1 MNFLINI
8 NKNQKTHLK
17 EISGRLNSLNS
28 SESFLYI
35 PEVNLFHKEYISPDA
50 KLFVLGDFITDS
62 SNEDIMDA
70 VRTENI
76 SDFGGFFYLIY
87 INSITHA
94 IKIFSSL
101 FNILP
106 VYYYEN
112 SNNIIVSSRMEYIVS
127 LIGNTGINKNYIL
140 ERILFN
146 YAFSNDTIYSDV
158 YLLPSN
164 HFVEI
169 NDKKRIKKHFEI
181 TDHFV
186 DDPRSGKNVLED
198 ISERFIHTAS
208 KYFPEE
214 SAVSFTSGFDGRTLV
229 SIGKKLDKNFFAY
242 SFGSKNSI
250 DLSLPIEQAKNINL
264 NFIPF
269 TLDQEYV
276 SSHSLE
282 CGLDL
287 ISKTEGNAS
296 FARAHYRYATKL
308 LSERSR
314 YIITGNFGSEL
325 FRAFHNPGV
334 VVSKEM
340 FSFFGSENEEW
351 INEISTSQK
360 LNYLKAAGFKSEL
373 QDLITALKEYKSG
386 NKNLSKNSFFYKY
399 IFEEV
404 FRKYFGPEI
413 VMQSYFLMNRTPYLD
428 PGFIKYLLSTKY
440 AGVYSDYATANPLKR
455 FKGQLPYAYII
466 KNSYPP
472 LMEMITGKGYR
483 PVDLLSISGKLKIV
497 MAKLNKNSSTED
509 DPFSVSASFNHNKEY
524 FSSIKINKELF
535 NGDLIS
541 NFLSNNKIS
550 DLDNIIHLLSVN
562 YYLNKFMV

>member
-1 MNFLINI
+1 MNFFLNI
-8 NKNQKTHLK
+8 NKKQKNFLK
-17 EISGRLNSLNS
+17 EISGELNYLNS

-35 PEVNLFHKEYISPDA
+35 PKTNLFHKEYISTDC
-50 KLFVLGDFITDS
+50 KLIVLGDLIAES
-62 SNEDIMDA
+62 SNEDILKA
-70 VRTENI
+70 VSTENI

-87 INSITHA
+87 LTNSTHS

-112 SNNIIVSSRMEYIVS
+112 SNNIIVSSRMEYIIS
-127 LIGNTGINKNYIL
+127 LIGNTGINKKYIL
-140 ERILFN
+140 ERVLFN
-146 YAFSNDTIYSDV
+146 YAFSNDTIYNDV
-158 YLLPSN
+158 RLLPSN
-164 HFVEI
+164 SFIEI
-169 NDKKRIKKHFEI
+169 TDTISIKKHFEI
-181 TDHFV
+181 TDNFV
-186 DDPRSGKNVLED
+186 DDPRSGKKVLED

-208 KYFPEE
+208 KYFPEKA
-214 SAVSFTSGFDGRTLV
+214 AVSFTSGFDGRTLV
-229 SIGKKLDKNFFAY
+229 SIGKKLDKDFFAY

-250 DLSLPIEQAKNINL
+250 DLTLSIEQAKNINL

-269 TLDQEYV
+269 TLDQEYL
-276 SSHSLE
+276 SSHSLK

-287 ISKTEGNAS
+287 IIKTEGNAS
-296 FARAHYRYATKL
+296 FARAHYRYAAEE
-308 LSERSR
+308 LSKRVG
-314 YIITGNFGSEL
+314 YILTGNFGSEL

-340 FSFFGSENEEW
+340 FSFFSSENEEW
-351 INEISTSQK
+351 INEISTSEK

-373 QDLITALKEYKSG
+373 KHLIEEMKEYKSRH
-386 NKNLSKNSFFYKY
+386 KYISKNSFFYKY

-428 PGFIKYLLSTKY
+428 PGFIKYLLGTKY

-466 KNSYPP
+466 KNSHKP
-472 LMEMITGKGYR
+472 LMEMITGKGYK
-483 PVDLLSISGKLKIV
+483 PADLLSMSGKIKIV
-497 MAKLNKNSSTED
+497 MAKLNKNSSTEN

-524 FSSIKINKELF
+524 FLSIKINKEIF
-535 NGDLIS
+535 DGDLIS
-541 NFLSNNKIS
+541 NVLSGNNLN

-562 YYLNKFMV
+562 YYLNKIMV